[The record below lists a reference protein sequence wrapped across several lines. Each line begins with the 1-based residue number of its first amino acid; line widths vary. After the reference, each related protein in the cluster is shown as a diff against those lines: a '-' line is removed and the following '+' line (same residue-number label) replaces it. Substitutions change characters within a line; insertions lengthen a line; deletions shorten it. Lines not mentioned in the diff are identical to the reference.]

1 MCLLILINL
10 KESVMEKFKTSQSA
24 VTLKAI
30 EYDSKILSIEDCMNA
45 LRLNE
50 DIPVAEALKIVRKL
64 ANKQF
69 KGIMKK

>member
-1 MCLLILINL
+1 
-10 KESVMEKFKTSQSA
+10 MEKFKTSQSP

-69 KGIMKK
+69 KSIMKK

>member
-1 MCLLILINL
+1 
-10 KESVMEKFKTSQSA
+10 MEKFKTTQSP

-69 KGIMKK
+69 KSIMKK